1 MTPFRTRSDMST
13 TKVRYGF
20 CAHVLAA
27 LVLAL
32 NVGACDEAH
41 HDHAHDDVDAEI
53 CEHMADGPASAV
65 VAATDPGSEPPT
77 IGMAH
82 TRYDLALGDDGQGGF
97 VGFVAL
103 PVAEGAAT
111 IVAVDRG
118 VEVSALD
125 AVGAAIPVTSSEANP
140 DCAGVTHHRFA
151 LPIGTATLRFAS
163 GEHDQ
168 VRVVIESD
176 HAR

>member
-20 CAHVLAA
+20 CAHLLAA
-27 LVLAL
+27 LLLAL
-32 NVGACDEAH
+32 NVGACDDAH
-41 HDHAHDDVDAEI
+41 DEHAHDDVDAEI
-53 CEHMADGPASAV
+53 CEHMADGPARAV
-65 VAATDPGSEPPT
+65 VAATEPGGEPPE
-77 IGMAH
+77 IGAPH

-97 VGFVAL
+97 VGLVAL
-103 PVAEGAAT
+103 PVGDDAVR

-125 AVGAAIPVTSSEANP
+125 TAGAPLPLTSSEANP